1 MDFISTGTEILKQEN
16 VLTPRQ
22 KDIIDTEKEMLKS
35 PFDRNTAIGQVE
47 KNCMSYPELA
57 LGVTVPIAIRGRSLE
72 QMTNDDILKI
82 LQLQFGYPDGA
93 AARRKSNGSVHPC
106 IPLRAR
112 ERVGRQRTTTLPN
125 TPPSYKF
132 TDRQRPRDFRTVPG
146 LLPVFAF
153 ASGFVMLKIK
163 SMTRVTVKQG

>member
-35 PFDRNTAIGQVE
+35 PFARNTAIGQVE

-72 QMTNDDILKI
+72 QMSNDNILKI
-82 LQLQFGYPDGA
+82 LRLQFGILMAEEGIG
-93 AARRKSNGSVHPC
+93 NC
-106 IPLRAR
+106 
-112 ERVGRQRTTTLPN
+112 
-125 TPPSYKF
+125 
-132 TDRQRPRDFRTVPG
+132 RD
-146 LLPVFAF
+146 
-153 ASGFVMLKIK
+153 
-163 SMTRVTVKQG
+163 

>member
-22 KDIIDTEKEMLKS
+22 KDIIDTEKEVLKF

-72 QMTNDDILKI
+72 QMAIDNILKI
-82 LQLQFGYPDGA
+82 LRLQFGILMAEEGIG
-93 AARRKSNGSVHPC
+93 NC
-106 IPLRAR
+106 
-112 ERVGRQRTTTLPN
+112 
-125 TPPSYKF
+125 
-132 TDRQRPRDFRTVPG
+132 RD
-146 LLPVFAF
+146 
-153 ASGFVMLKIK
+153 
-163 SMTRVTVKQG
+163 

>member
-22 KDIIDTEKEMLKS
+22 KDIIDTEKEVLKF

-72 QMTNDDILKI
+72 QMSNDNILKI
-82 LQLQFGYPDGA
+82 LLLQFGILMAEEGIG
-93 AARRKSNGSVHPC
+93 NC
-106 IPLRAR
+106 
-112 ERVGRQRTTTLPN
+112 
-125 TPPSYKF
+125 
-132 TDRQRPRDFRTVPG
+132 RD
-146 LLPVFAF
+146 
-153 ASGFVMLKIK
+153 
-163 SMTRVTVKQG
+163 

>member
-72 QMTNDDILKI
+72 QMANDNILKNTAI
-82 LQLQFGYPDGA
+82 AVWNPDGG
-93 AARRKSNGSVHPC
+93 RRGKRHKKSVIC
-106 IPLRAR
+106 
-112 ERVGRQRTTTLPN
+112 
-125 TPPSYKF
+125 
-132 TDRQRPRDFRTVPG
+132 
-146 LLPVFAF
+146 
-153 ASGFVMLKIK
+153 K
-163 SMTRVTVKQG
+163 S

>member
-82 LQLQFGYPDGA
+82 LQLQFGILMAEEGVRGISSTMWLRRPLPRATRCSPATMIPTAPSPTMFPPVGWT
-93 AARRKSNGSVHPC
+93 ARPSRSTP
-106 IPLRAR
+106 
-112 ERVGRQRTTTLPN
+112 TL
-125 TPPSYKF
+125 
-132 TDRQRPRDFRTVPG
+132 
-146 LLPVFAF
+146 
-153 ASGFVMLKIK
+153 
-163 SMTRVTVKQG
+163 